1 MKIAWEDMT
10 PRQRR
15 RRKKALM
22 RQSVLALAVLVV
34 AGGLGLGIWA
44 LVRQPVGEEPPADDA
59 LQAQLP
65 VQVTEPEPPVQDI
78 VEPEPETIEGIPASK
93 STIGFIYL

>member
-15 RRKKALM
+15 RRKKALV
-22 RQSVLALAVLVV
+22 RQGVLALAVLVV

-65 VQVTEPEPPVQDI
+65 VISPIRTALQ
-78 VEPEPETIEGIPASK
+78 SK
-93 STIGFIYL
+93 STTGSPMVAPTIL